1 MELRATTF
9 LLGYRM
15 KQMLW
20 IVVLFLLFTTTVY
33 AQLAEGHDKFLGN
46 VYSTAQLP
54 KFADYWNQVTPEN
67 AGKWGSAEP
76 VRDVMNW
83 TTLDAAYNF
92 AKNNGF
98 PFRFHVLVWGNQ
110 QPAWIENLPADE
122 QLDEI
127 EEWFNAVADR
137 YPEADYVEVV
147 NEPLHDPPNQPGNG
161 GGNYYEA
168 LGGRGDTGW
177 DWVLNA
183 FRLARD
189 YFADAKLVLNDYS
202 IVNSSNDT
210 GRYIGIIELLQA
222 EDLIDAIGVQ
232 GHAFST
238 RGSAATMKSNLDR
251 LAATGLPIQVTEL
264 DIDGPTDE
272 TQVRDY
278 QRIFPTFWEHP
289 AVIGIT
295 LWGWRPGMWRS
306 AEGAYLVQTNGDEKP
321 AMVWL
326 REYLAGQLA
335 SVENSKELPQDY
347 TVLINYPNPFNP
359 QTTIEYSLEKPGF
372 VSVEIFDMIGK
383 KIKTLVSENQSAAV
397 YRVVWDGTND
407 SSVKVASGVYC
418 SRLQLNLDSE
428 NIVKTNKML
437 LLK

>member
-147 NEPLHDPPNQPGNG
+147 NEPLHDPP
-161 GGNYYEA
+161 
-168 LGGRGDTGW
+168 RH
-177 DWVLNA
+177 
-183 FRLARD
+183 
-189 YFADAKLVLNDYS
+189 LV
-202 IVNSSNDT
+202 VHA
-210 GRYIGIIELLQA
+210 GVVAQA
-222 EDLIDAIGVQ
+222 Q
-232 GHAFST
+232 G
-238 RGSAATMKSNLDR
+238 
-251 LAATGLPIQVTEL
+251 
-264 DIDGPTDE
+264 
-272 TQVRDY
+272 
-278 QRIFPTFWEHP
+278 
-289 AVIGIT
+289 
-295 LWGWRPGMWRS
+295 
-306 AEGAYLVQTNGDEKP
+306 
-321 AMVWL
+321 
-326 REYLAGQLA
+326 
-335 SVENSKELPQDY
+335 SKEEVPVED
-347 TVLINYPNPFNP
+347 VL
-359 QTTIEYSLEKPGF
+359 QGR
-372 VSVEIFDMIGK
+372 
-383 KIKTLVSENQSAAV
+383 ARA
-397 YRVVWDGTND
+397 
-407 SSVKVASGVYC
+407 
-418 SRLQLNLDSE
+418 LDE
-428 NIVKTNKML
+428 P
-437 LLK
+437 

>member
-33 AQLAEGHDKFLGN
+33 AQLAEGYDKFLGN

-110 QPAWIENLPADE
+110 QPAWIENLPTDE

-127 EEWFNAVADR
+127 EEWFHAVADR

-295 LWGWRPGMWRS
+295 LWGLRP
-306 AEGAYLVQTNGDEKP
+306 
-321 AMVWL
+321 
-326 REYLAGQLA
+326 
-335 SVENSKELPQDY
+335 
-347 TVLINYPNPFNP
+347 
-359 QTTIEYSLEKPGF
+359 
-372 VSVEIFDMIGK
+372 
-383 KIKTLVSENQSAAV
+383 
-397 YRVVWDGTND
+397 
-407 SSVKVASGVYC
+407 
-418 SRLQLNLDSE
+418 
-428 NIVKTNKML
+428 
-437 LLK
+437 